1 MLKVVKYM
9 SSLTNRRSLYLIAVI
24 TFFTF
29 AARGL
34 VLPFINIYLKS
45 TGFTATQIGL
55 LVSVSALIQLLI
67 TPLLHTLA
75 DRSHKHR
82 RLYYSLLISNA
93 LSILGVVS
101 HTSQFFLGGAI
112 IVRDSSDNPSA
123 SLLSQLTITW
133 LDGQKMAIYGRL
145 RAWGSFG
152 WAVATLISGRIF
164 ALGGYPLLFILAAV
178 FNLIL
183 LPFVKVLPERTTEHI
198 ARPTATPSRS
208 RIFYIYLLSVF
219 LFYVGANAISA
230 FSFIYFQENLG
241 ASNEVI
247 GIISSVSALAEIPS
261 MILIDRLLRRTNMRT
276 TLAIGAMGQA
286 ILWIGYTILAGPV
299 LLIPLMIIRGTFYTF
314 YNVSA
319 TLLVAR
325 ISHPSN
331 VATNQALAQVTVPG
345 LAVLLTTWVGGWIF
359 DNAGPH
365 FLFQLAAIVG
375 IVAAVLV
382 ILIRRH
388 LTAEITRVQILR
400 EEASAA

>member
-1 MLKVVKYM
+1 MT
-9 SSLTNRRSLYLIAVI
+9 SSSRRALYLIAVI

-29 AARGL
+29 AARGF

-55 LVSVSALIQLLI
+55 LVSVSAFIQLLV

-82 RLYYSLLISNA
+82 RLYYGLLVSNA
-93 LSILGVVS
+93 LALVGVVS
-101 HTSQFFLGGAI
+101 HTSQLFLGGAI
-112 IVRDSSDNPSA
+112 VVRDSSDAPSA

-133 LDGQKMAIYGRL
+133 LDTRKMAIYGRL
-145 RAWGSFG
+145 RAFGSFG
-152 WAVATLISGRIF
+152 WAVATLVSGRIF

-183 LPFVKVLPERTTEHI
+183 LPFVRVFPEHTTAHTEQTHS
-198 ARPTATPSRS
+198 APSRS
-208 RIFYIYLLSVF
+208 RVFYIYLLSVF

-241 ASNEVI
+241 ASNEII

-261 MILIDRLLRRTNMRT
+261 MIFMDRILRRTNIRT
-276 TLAIGAMGQA
+276 ALAIGAMGQA
-286 ILWIGYTILAGPV
+286 ILWIGYTLLAGPI

-345 LAVLLTTWVGGWIF
+345 IAILLTTWGGGWLF

-365 FLFQLAAIVG
+365 FLFQLAAFVG
-375 IVAAVLV
+375 ILAACLVLLIRKQLAAEVSRMQIIREETSAAV
-382 ILIRRH
+382 
-388 LTAEITRVQILR
+388 
-400 EEASAA
+400 